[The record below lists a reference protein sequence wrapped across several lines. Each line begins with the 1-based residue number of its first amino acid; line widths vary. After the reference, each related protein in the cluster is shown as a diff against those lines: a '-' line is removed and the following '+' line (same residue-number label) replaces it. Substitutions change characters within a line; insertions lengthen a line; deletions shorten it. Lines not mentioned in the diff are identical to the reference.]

1 MLFRSTV
8 NEKGELEL
16 VYDEPPGSKTINSSL
31 LGSETTMA
39 DLQRMIEEQI
49 GKEVTVVTKVN
60 NTNVSG
66 SRLYTNAVEYF
77 AQQNNIEIE
86 EEDF

>member
-1 MLFRSTV
+1 M
-8 NEKGELEL
+8 
-16 VYDEPPGSKTINSSL
+16 YDEPPGSKTINSSL
-31 LGSETTMA
+31 LSGESTRA

-60 NTNVSG
+60 DTNISG
-66 SRLYTNAVEYF
+66 NRLYTNAVDYF
-77 AQQNNIEIE
+77 AQQSNIEIE